1 MDAVTLVGALATLA
15 STTSFAPQAWKIV
28 KTRDTGAISVRM
40 YAITVAGFALW
51 LAYGVMLGQWPLI
64 ATNGVC
70 LLLSSFILAMKLL
83 PQGRREAVAATLDPA
98 TPTSSAPAASRGGN
112 GAAGSGGPRGTPVPS
127 SPG

>member
-1 MDAVTLVGALATLA
+1 
-15 STTSFAPQAWKIV
+15 
-28 KTRDTGAISVRM
+28 M

-83 PQGRREAVAATLDPA
+83 PRGRREAVAATLDPA
-98 TPTSSAPAASRGGN
+98 TPASPAPAASRGGN
-112 GAAGSGGPRGTPVPS
+112 GAAGSGRPRGTAVPS